1 MLHLTTIT
9 KDNVMLKK
17 SDIILIKSVGNEKT
31 KIFLRGVSEELMI
44 DASFEEIKFAM
55 NNGVLENAAVPSL
68 KIAQ

>member
-1 MLHLTTIT
+1 MLHLTTTT

-17 SDIILIKSVGNEKT
+17 ADIILIKSVGSGKT

-55 NNGVLENAAVPSL
+55 NKGVLENSAAPPL